1 MSRGESIRFESSLVE
16 SSRVSRVDLCRGT
29 DCVGRILVG
38 AWVLISVQRALSERK
53 EVLWYPLKHEV
64 GALCATDI

>member
-1 MSRGESIRFESSLVE
+1 MLQIDREALDP
-16 SSRVSRVDLCRGT
+16 RVSRVDLSRGT
-29 DCVGRILVG
+29 DCVGRIPVG
-38 AWVLISVQRALSERK
+38 AWVLISVQRVLSERK